1 MSAYR
6 SAAQIDS
13 IAPDSPAT
21 DDRVRSTFDDQIRA
35 TCERFGAAWSTGD
48 VDRLASL
55 LASDCDH
62 MALAGDRQEH
72 CDRAELIARWT
83 AAFARRRPDF
93 SVRMRPALTSVRR
106 LADGLA
112 VLDGRLEYTSG
123 IGAGGVLQ
131 GRLTQPFSALV
142 TNTGDAWLILSI
154 RVGRAVRAA
163 AAEVMAEV

>member
-6 SAAQIDS
+6 SAAQIDP
-13 IAPDSPAT
+13 AALASPAAPE
-21 DDRVRSTFDDQIRA
+21 RRQSSFDEQIRA
-35 TCERFGAAWSTGD
+35 TCERFGAAWSAGD
-48 VDRLASL
+48 VGRLAAL

-62 MALAGDRQEH
+62 MALAGDRQDR
-72 CDRAELIARWT
+72 CGRAELIARWT

-93 SVRMRPALTSVRR
+93 SVRMRPALTGVRR

-142 TNTGDAWLILSI
+142 TRTGDDWLILSI
-154 RVGRAVRAA
+154 RVGMAARAA
-163 AAEVMAEV
+163 AIIAEA